1 MKKLLI
7 KAGWLFVTLAGL
19 YLMFLEMGM
28 AISEFHALR
37 GANLLVFAALVL
49 LGLFLVWLGLSRL
62 RQKPDHQDNA

>member
-1 MKKLLI
+1 
-7 KAGWLFVTLAGL
+7 
-19 YLMFLEMGM
+19 MFLEMGM